1 VIPPLDALLSES
13 KYSEPNADI
22 FLALGFPR
30 ILTTGETLRSNSS
43 DSSVASLGPRATL
56 DDMRDEILGWIK
68 GLYEELAKE
77 NGFKAIPEPYFLPIL
92 SADFTTLVQFAN
104 DSIKNGAISKDMLA
118 QLYGSDYETQAQQMQ
133 VEIDTGVP

>member
-1 VIPPLDALLSES
+1 
-13 KYSEPNADI
+13 
-22 FLALGFPR
+22 
-30 ILTTGETLRSNSS
+30 
-43 DSSVASLGPRATL
+43 L

-133 VEIDTGVP
+133 VEIDTGVPSPEERAREQVLAADERAAKRQEQTQN